1 MHRRGRS
8 SGSRIGGVAPRKVT
22 PRMTLLVLATALC
35 LVVFS
40 KYARTKS
47 SAPLVDGAVVS
58 ASGGGRGTGGVR
70 HPSTLPAT
78 TTNGPPRN
86 TLTELTEQRSVI
98 TKQRSVREATD
109 NYLRGREARQQDRR
123 NKRYMGRLNVFAA
136 DPKETTDRPGNAA
149 VAVATPPEQKNEEPS
164 GFGTASSRNNG
175 FDKVDDEKEAGA
187 VGMEKNYNSMAVA
200 AAEAA
205 AEAAAAAAAMMQK
218 GREHED
224 DSYVRYVERI
234 NLGLY

>member
-8 SGSRIGGVAPRKVT
+8 SGSRIGGAVPRKVT

-47 SAPLVDGAVVS
+47 LAPLVDGAVVS
-58 ASGGGRGTGGVR
+58 ASGGGRGAGGVR

-78 TTNGPPRN
+78 TINGPPRN
-86 TLTELTEQRSVI
+86 TLTEQRSVI

-123 NKRYMGRLNVFAA
+123 NNRYMGRLPVFTA

-205 AEAAAAAAAMMQK
+205 AEAAAAAAVMMQK

-224 DSYVRYVERI
+224 DSYVRYVEKV

>member
-8 SGSRIGGVAPRKVT
+8 AGSRIGGVVPRKVT

-40 KYARTKS
+40 EYARTKS
-47 SAPLVDGAVVS
+47 VPSVDGVVVS
-58 ASGGGRGTGGVR
+58 AGGGGRGTGGVR
-70 HPSTLPAT
+70 HPSTLAAT
-78 TTNGPPRN
+78 TTNVPARN
-86 TLTELTEQRSVI
+86 VLTE
-98 TKQRSVREATD
+98 QRSVREATN
-109 NYLRGREARQQDRR
+109 NYVRGREARQRDWR
-123 NKRYMGRLNVFAA
+123 NNRYMGRPPAFAA

-149 VAVATPPEQKNEEPS
+149 VALATPPEQNKEEPS
-164 GFGTASSRNNG
+164 RFGTVSVRNNG
-175 FDKVDDEKEAGA
+175 FDNVDNEKEAGA
-187 VGMEKNYNSMAVA
+187 VGMEKDYNSMAVA

-224 DSYVRYVERI
+224 DSYVRYVEKI
-234 NLGLY
+234 NLSQY

>member
-8 SGSRIGGVAPRKVT
+8 SGSRIGGVVARKVT

-35 LVVFS
+35 LVVFP

-47 SAPLVDGAVVS
+47 SAPSVDGAVVS
-58 ASGGGRGTGGVR
+58 ASGGGRGTGSVR

-78 TTNGPPRN
+78 TTNGPPRS
-86 TLTELTEQRSVI
+86 TLTEQRSVI

-123 NKRYMGRLNVFAA
+123 NKRYMGRPPAFAA
-136 DPKETTDRPGNAA
+136 GPKETTARPGNAA

-164 GFGTASSRNNG
+164 GFGIASGRNSG
-175 FDKVDDEKEAGA
+175 LDKVDDEKEAGA

-218 GREHED
+218 GPEHED
-224 DSYVRYVERI
+224 DSYARYVEKI
-234 NLGLY
+234 NLGLF